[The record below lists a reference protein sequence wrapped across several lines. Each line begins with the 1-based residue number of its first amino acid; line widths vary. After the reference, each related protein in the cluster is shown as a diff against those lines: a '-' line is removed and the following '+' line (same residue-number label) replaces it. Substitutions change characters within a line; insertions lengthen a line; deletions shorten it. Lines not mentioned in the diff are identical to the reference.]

1 MCSSILLKAKRTATK
16 TARRNN
22 RSPVVFG
29 LICVIEQKSSFY
41 RVCAHH
47 FDVVFLFAMHQNRKK
62 YASCGVKLSII
73 RRQILSSSDRRRGFA
88 DAKCSNRATNQK
100 KGARCFR
107 ANPNGKK
114 KVTTRCLIVASCML
128 CRVSMMRGAK
138 SGSSAIQKLTKKNKF
153 HVKQNIRGGRFT

>member
-22 RSPVVFG
+22 RSPVVFD

-73 RRQILSSSDRRRGFA
+73 RRQILSSSDRRMGFV
-88 DAKCSNRATNQK
+88 DAKCSNRATSPK
-100 KGARCFR
+100 KGETRCFR

-114 KVTTRCLIVASCML
+114 ESDEPMIDCGALYVMSDVDGVQSEK
-128 CRVSMMRGAK
+128 RVVCK
-138 SGSSAIQKLTKKNKF
+138 IKIN
-153 HVKQNIRGGRFT
+153 